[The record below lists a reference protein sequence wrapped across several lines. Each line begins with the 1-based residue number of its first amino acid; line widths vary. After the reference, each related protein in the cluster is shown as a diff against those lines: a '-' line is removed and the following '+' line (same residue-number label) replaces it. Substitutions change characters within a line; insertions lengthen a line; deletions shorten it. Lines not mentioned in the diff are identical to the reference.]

1 MARAHKMRE
10 EVIVPSEN
18 LTQWGPRDR
27 STATE
32 QKGNSK
38 FAQITNDAK
47 YYAKCNAEEG
57 KPTQS

>member
-1 MARAHKMRE
+1 MRE